1 MATIPTVNIA
11 SPAFKADPYPYY
23 ALLRAEAPGHRVV
36 LPDKQDAWLV
46 TRYDDVAALLKDD
59 RFSKDRQKA
68 LTLDQRK
75 RGPWI
80 PAVFRPLMKN
90 MLDADPPDHT
100 RLRALVHQAFTP
112 KLVEGMRGRIQG
124 LTDGLLD
131 AAAGRGTMDL
141 IRDFALPLPTTVIAE
156 ILGVPAVDRHKFR
169 RWTNAFVTASTSGWA
184 KLRAIPHAMAFVG
197 YLRRL
202 IAARRKQ
209 PRDDLVSALVV
220 AEEAGD
226 KLTGDELLSMLFLLL
241 VAGHETTVN
250 LIGNG
255 TLALLA
261 HPDQWERLRAE
272 PGLIK
277 SAVEELLRYDS
288 PVEAATE
295 RYALEDVTIAGVT
308 IPRGALTFAV
318 IASANRDDRQFDRP
332 DDLDLS
338 REPNRHL
345 SFGQGFHYCL
355 GAPLA
360 RLEGQ
365 IAMGAL
371 ARRLPDLR
379 LAVPRASLRWRPG
392 LVLRGMLSLPVA
404 FSPRKAGPPSA
415 VRGANLARVEGI

>member
-1 MATIPTVNIA
+1 M
-11 SPAFKADPYPYY
+11 
-23 ALLRAEAPGHRVV
+23 R
-36 LPDKQDAWLV
+36 
-46 TRYDDVAALLKDD
+46 
-59 RFSKDRQKA
+59 
-68 LTLDQRK
+68 
-75 RGPWI
+75 
-80 PAVFRPLMKN
+80 N

-141 IRDFALPLPTTVIAE
+141 IRDFALPLPTTVISE
-156 ILGVPAVDRHKFR
+156 ILGVPAADRHKFR
-169 RWTNAFVTASTSGWA
+169 RWTNAVATASTSGWA

-202 IAARRKQ
+202 IAARRKA
-209 PRDDLVSALVV
+209 PRDDLVSALVK

-226 KLTGDELLSMLFLLL
+226 QLSGDELLSMLFLLL

-255 TLALLA
+255 TLALLTHA
-261 HPDQWERLRAE
+261 DQWERLCAE

-295 RYALEDVTIAGVT
+295 RYAMEEVTIAGVA

-332 DDLDLS
+332 DDLDLA

-365 IAMGAL
+365 IALATL

-379 LAVPRASLRWRPG
+379 LAVPRSSLRWRPG

-404 FSPRKAGPPSA
+404 FASRRGGPPLADREAS
-415 VRGANLARVEGI
+415 LAREIA